1 MISVRKHVAPFSTK
15 NIRPQQVLRTTCGF
29 SLQPRFSVSESGC
42 FTRSSADQHHAAN
55 PVRRPTQVPAIQ
67 AVTYE
72 SVDYP
77 HALHTA
83 FTGSGRP
90 SASSTTP
97 SCASA
102 KNPRHTAPIIMRI
115 YRLLSDRSGPDAPKL
130 LQPSLERTH
139 EIPLQSGIRESA
151 DPADD
156 LVPPRLCVRGLA
168 DLKIDPLVPDRQ
180 ERVDRPGRSVG
191 ESLDVAGPVSAQ
203 GHLGP
208 GGSGEYGSGGVIKV
222 AANPRPGVRLGGRI
236 GWRAQ
241 GATRQQNNDQAQPYT
256 DHPPRPVSRRRA

>member
-42 FTRSSADQHHAAN
+42 FTCFSADQHHATS

-156 LVPPRLCVRGLA
+156 LVTPRLCVRGQA
-168 DLKIDPLVPDRQ
+168 DLKIDPLVADCVQ
-180 ERVDRPGRSVG
+180 RVDRPCQSVR

-222 AANPRPGVRLGGRI
+222 AAHPRAGVRLGGCI
-236 GWRAQ
+236 GGGAQ
-241 GATRQQNNDQAQPYT
+241 GATCQQNNDQAQPYT
-256 DHPPRPVSRRRA
+256 DHPPHPVSRRRA